1 MACLAQPLEMPP
13 QTEPAREGPG
23 TPVLTKS
30 QKKRNA
36 RRKKKAATAP
46 ALPAVSP
53 RSPTGPAERAAFEA
67 AIAAAGELMNGVNE
81 NQPGEQQV
89 ASAMKALELARAG
102 VHHPRTGGVL
112 RTRRDVA
119 LTPAAAQVT
128 GVLKVQGGDEGVM
141 NALQAARA
149 QATQDRLAAEKRKQ
163 LSAALR
169 AKCTR

>member
-89 ASAMKALELARAG
+89 ASAMKALEL
-102 VHHPRTGGVL
+102 
-112 RTRRDVA
+112 
-119 LTPAAAQVT
+119 VT